1 MGVTDRYQLGVDTG
15 GTFTD
20 FVAVGTGT
28 GDIVEIKVPS
38 VPDDPASAVA
48 SGLARLARE
57 HGIVLA
63 DIERFVFG
71 TTVAT
76 NAVLELDGARTALVA
91 TRGTR
96 DVLEIQR
103 SWRPRLFDLYLKAPA
118 PLAARRD
125 RFEVDERIG
134 ATGEIVTPLTETEVE
149 RIAELVA
156 DGYQAVAVCLL
167 FSFLF
172 PEHERRLREA
182 IHTRAPHLHVSLS
195 SEVCPEFREYER
207 SSTTAMNAYVAPRI
221 ERLIEHLQK
230 ELAECGIRAP
240 LGIMQSN
247 GGIMQ
252 AETARRLPVNTL
264 LSGPAGGVVG
274 ALEAARSAGM
284 ADVIAMD
291 MGGTSLDVCL
301 GRGATLELNSEGSV
315 GGYPVKVPQ
324 IDVHTIGAGGGSIA
338 RVEGGLLKVGPRSAG
353 AVPGPACYGKGGKLP
368 TSTDAAAVLGY
379 LVAER
384 FAGGDLT
391 LDVAAARSAIVT
403 KIGDPLHMN
412 AAQAAWSIVRVQVAE
427 IVAGIRS
434 VSVERG
440 HDPREFVLLAF
451 GGAGAL
457 YAGLVA
463 AELGMNQVLVPASPG
478 VLSALGMLLTDL
490 KHTAVATRLVDT
502 EQITREST
510 DASFAELSV
519 PLVERLRAEGVAANN
534 VIIELSCDMRYR
546 GQAYEVNVDVT
557 PHGDKA
563 NDGYNLV
570 ARFHHAH
577 AQRYGRASVGEPVE
591 IVNFRVTATGKLSRA
606 ALRAPGPGRASPP
619 VPIANQPVYF
629 DDSGKAVQCPVYER
643 ATLGAG
649 ESFEGPALVVEAGAS
664 TVVYPGYQFSVDEH
678 GHLLMTSRA
687 GDKR

>member
-1 MGVTDRYQLGVDTG
+1 MSATVRYQVGVDTG

-20 FVAVGTGT
+20 FVAIDAGS
-28 GDIVEIKVPS
+28 GDIVELKVPS

-48 SGLARLARE
+48 TGLNRLANE

-76 NAVLELDGARTALVA
+76 NAVLELDGALTALVA

-103 SWRPRLFDLYLKAPA
+103 SWRPRLFDLYLQARP
-118 PLAARRD
+118 PLVARRD

-134 ATGEIVTPLTETEVE
+134 AGGEVITPLVETEAE

-156 DGYQAVAVCLL
+156 DNYQAVAVCLL
-167 FSFLF
+167 FSFLS

-182 IHTRAPHLHVSLS
+182 IQARVPYLHVSLS
-195 SEVCPEFREYER
+195 SDVCPEFREYER
-207 SSTTAMNAYVAPRI
+207 STTTAMNAYVAPKI
-221 ERLIEHLQK
+221 DHLIEHL
-230 ELAECGIRAP
+230 ERGLAAHGIHAP

-252 AETARRLPVNTL
+252 AHTARRLPVNTL

-274 ALEAARSAGM
+274 ALEAARSAGL
-284 ADVIAMD
+284 AHVIAMD

-301 GRGATLELNSEGSV
+301 GRGATLELNSEGSL

-353 AVPGPACYGKGGKLP
+353 AVPGPACYRKGGRLA

-384 FAGGDLT
+384 FAGGDLV
-391 LDVAAARSAIVT
+391 LDVDAARSAVAEN
-403 KIGDPLHMN
+403 IGTPLGMN
-412 AAQAAWSIVRVQVAE
+412 TAQAAWSIVRVQVAE

-440 HDPREFVLLAF
+440 HDPRGFVLLAF

-463 AELGMNQVLVPASPG
+463 AELGMRKVLVPASPG

-490 KHTAVATRLVDT
+490 KHTAVATRLVDAAHV
-502 EQITREST
+502 TRESIDT
-510 DASFAELSV
+510 TFAGLSA
-519 PLVERLRAEGVAANN
+519 PLVERLRGEGVSDRD
-534 VIIELSCDMRYR
+534 VVIELSCDMRYR
-546 GQAYEVNVDVT
+546 GQAYEVNVVVE
-557 PHGDKA
+557 PGKA
-563 NDGYNLV
+563 KGSDDYNLS
-570 ARFHHAH
+570 ARFHQAH
-577 AQRYGRASVGEPVE
+577 AQRYGRASEGEPVE
-591 IVNFRVTATGKLSRA
+591 IVNFRVTATGQLSRA
-606 ALRAPGPGRASPP
+606 AHRRTGSPQVSSRGPLDS
-619 VPIANQPVYF
+619 QPVYF
-629 DDSGKAVQCPVYER
+629 DDTGKALQCPIYDR
-643 ATLGAG
+643 QTLGVG
-649 ESFEGPALVVEAGAS
+649 ECFQGPALVVEAGAS
-664 TVVYPGYQFSVDEH
+664 TVVYPGYQFSMDEH
-678 GHLLMTSRA
+678 GHLLMTA
-687 GDKR
+687 TN